1 MISIL
6 TDAAAGWCRRLSLPV
21 LILGFGVATT
31 ATAADQRPNFIVCI
45 ADDVSF
51 DDFGCYGSKTART
64 PRIDALAAK
73 GIKFTEAYLTASSC
87 SPSRSSIITGR
98 YPHNNGPAAEL
109 HQPVAANIPWL
120 PAVLREQGYHTAL
133 VGKNHMS
140 RVGAPVG
147 AETWDLIDAGVVPGN
162 HGAESKWVETIQNR
176 PKDKPF
182 FFWFASLDA
191 HRAWD
196 ADTEW
201 DEARYGPKHRPQDV
215 TVPPFLVDDAATR
228 EDVASHHN
236 EITRF
241 DHYVGKVMDAL
252 EEQGIAENT
261 LVLVLADNGRP
272 FPRAKTRLHD
282 SGMKTALVAHWPAMV
297 AKAGSPCASLVSVID
312 IAPTFLEA
320 AGVNAPPSFQGVSFL
335 PLFKDPQAVTRRHA
349 FSEHNW
355 HDYEAH
361 GRSVRSGGWLYLR
374 NKRPALGWQG
384 PADSVR
390 SPSHVSLQAARDAG
404 RLSPAQAD
412 VFHAP
417 RAEEELYLTA
427 EDPLQLNNLAGD
439 PARAEVKA
447 RLAAL
452 LDQWIE
458 ETGDAAPAN
467 LTPDAFDRETGKP
480 VGKKKQMAR
489 GDYPGL
495 PRKAETVN
503 APGPR

>member
-1 MISIL
+1 MI
-6 TDAAAGWCRRLSLPV
+6 RLSL
-21 LILGFGVATT
+21 LSIIGWCLASAGLGAATNP
-31 ATAADQRPNFIVCI
+31 RPNLIVCI
-45 ADDVSF
+45 ADDISF
-51 DDFGCYGSKTART
+51 DDFGCYGSPTART

-73 GIKFTEAYLTASSC
+73 GLKFTEAYLTASSC

-109 HQPVAANIPWL
+109 HQPVAAHLPWL
-120 PAVLREQGYHTAL
+120 PARLRESGYHTAI

-140 RVGAPVG
+140 RADGKVG
-147 AETWDLIDAGVVPGN
+147 AETWDLIDPGVTPDN
-162 HGAESKWVETIQNR
+162 HGAESKWASTIQNR

-182 FFWFASLDA
+182 FFWFAALDA
-191 HRAWD
+191 HRDWD
-196 ADTEW
+196 GDAEW
-201 DEARYGPKHRPQDV
+201 NETLYGPKHRPQDI
-215 TVPPFLVDDAATR
+215 TVPPFLADDEATR
-228 EDVASHHN
+228 ADLASYHN

-241 DHYVGKVMDAL
+241 DYFVGQVADTLAAADL
-252 EEQGIAENT
+252 LQNT
-261 LVLVLADNGRP
+261 LILILADNGRP

-282 SGMKTALVAHWPAMV
+282 SGMKTALVAHWPAGIH
-297 AKAGSPCASLVSVID
+297 KPGSTSASLVSAID

-320 AGVNAPPSFQGVSFL
+320 AGVPAPASFQGVSFL

-361 GRSVRSGGWLYLR
+361 GRSVRSGGWLYIR
-374 NKRPALGWQG
+374 NQRPALAWQG

-390 SPSHVSLQAARDAG
+390 SPSHDSLKALRRAN
-404 RLSPAQAD
+404 RLTPAQAD
-412 VFHAP
+412 IFLAP
-417 RAEEELYLTA
+417 RPVEELYQTSA
-427 EDPLQLNNLAGD
+427 DPLQLRNLASD
-439 PARAEVKA
+439 PTQVETKG

-452 LDQWIE
+452 LDQWIAD
-458 ETGDAAPAN
+458 TGDAAPAN

-480 VGKKKQMAR
+480 LGKKKGPTPR

-495 PRKAETVN
+495 PRNASAIN